1 MIFPSI
7 CLVTAFVMST
17 WFVENLAVARTC
29 GSVVHGGVARRHY
42 CGCTVSVG
50 APRRSRELLRRRCT
64 HCRHCCGPRC
74 CSTSCDSTTRSIPTH
89 LSPGCA
95 QATTRGVPVTVGGQL
110 VDSFGAKVLCSRQP
124 VSDTALANALCT
136 SRWSQRART
145 YSLLTNKRRS
155 ASRMLFSNLVFELRT
170 LRACHL

>member
-1 MIFPSI
+1 MPRISNWPCERHCPWPPSIVDYDRRPGASVSLWSRSEARVLSVRRAFCMIFPSI
-7 CLVTAFVMST
+7 CLATAFVMST

-124 VSDTALANALCT
+124 V
-136 SRWSQRART
+136 
-145 YSLLTNKRRS
+145 
-155 ASRMLFSNLVFELRT
+155 
-170 LRACHL
+170 